1 MIAEF
6 ENELGKVMISK
17 DAIAKIAGL
26 TAMECYGVVGM
37 ASKNMKEGLVKLL
50 GIDSITRGIEVEI
63 ENNKLNIVLHII
75 VSYGTNIAVVGES
88 IMNTVKYKVE
98 SFTGMTIKKINI
110 YVEGVRVI
118 D

>member
-6 ENELGKVMISK
+6 ENEIGKVMISR

-50 GIDSITRGIEVEI
+50 GIETLTRGIEVDI
-63 ENNKLNIVLHII
+63 VNNKLKLII
-75 VSYGTNIAVVGES
+75 HVMVSYGTNIKATGES

-98 SFTGMTIKKINI
+98 QLSGIEVDSVKIM
-110 YVEGVRVI
+110 VEGI
-118 D
+118 KA

>member
-6 ENELGKVMISK
+6 ENEIGKVTISK

-50 GIDSITRGIEVEI
+50 GLESLTRGIEVEI
-63 ENNKLNIVLHII
+63 SENKLHITLHII
-75 VSYGTNIAVVGES
+75 VSYGTNIAAIGES

-98 SFTGMTIKKINI
+98 QLSGIEVDDVKIM
-110 YVEGVRVI
+110 VEGIRV
-118 D
+118 

>member
-6 ENELGKVMISK
+6 ENELGKVMIAR

-26 TAMECYGVVGM
+26 CAMECYGVVGM

-50 GIDSITRGIEVEI
+50 GIESLTRGVEVEI
-63 ENNKLNIVLHII
+63 ENNKLKLVLHII
-75 VSYGTNIAVVGES
+75 VSYGTNISATGES

-98 SFTGMTIKKINI
+98 QLSGIEVDSVKIM
-110 YVEGVRVI
+110 VEGVRV
-118 D
+118 

>member
-6 ENELGKVMISK
+6 ENEIGKVTISK

-50 GIDSITRGIEVEI
+50 GLESLTRGIEVEI
-63 ENNKLNIVLHII
+63 NENKLHITLHII
-75 VSYGTNIAVVGES
+75 VSYGTNISAIGES

-98 SFTGMTIKKINI
+98 QLSGIEVDDVKIM
-110 YVEGVRVI
+110 VEGIRV
-118 D
+118 

>member
-1 MIAEF
+1 MVAEF
-6 ENELGKVMISK
+6 ENEIGKVTISK

-50 GIDSITRGIEVEI
+50 GLESLTRGIEVEI
-63 ENNKLNIVLHII
+63 NENKLQITLHII
-75 VSYGTNIAVVGES
+75 VSYGTNISAIGES

-98 SFTGMTIKKINI
+98 QLSGIEVADVKIM
-110 YVEGVRVI
+110 VEGIRV
-118 D
+118 